1 MNSPHGPVVGV
12 TGGVTGEVTGAVIDG
27 VTGAV
32 TDGVDGVAVGV
43 SDGVSVKVIT
53 CAGDVPSPPA
63 QAETRGTTASTKI
76 RKTLLI
82 IPINLRFNSKP
93 PLYIKMLISIVFLI
107 TISYITPLA

>member
-1 MNSPHGPVVGV
+1 VGSKTISSPFRLDV
-12 TGGVTGEVTGAVIDG
+12 A

-32 TDGVDGVAVGV
+32 TDGVDGVTDGVDVIPGVDGVIDGV
-43 SDGVSVKVIT
+43 SDVVTVGVA
-53 CAGDVPSPPA
+53 AGAVTSPPA

-93 PLYIKMLISIVFLI
+93 PLYIKMLVNIVFLI
-107 TISYITPLA
+107 TISYITPLV